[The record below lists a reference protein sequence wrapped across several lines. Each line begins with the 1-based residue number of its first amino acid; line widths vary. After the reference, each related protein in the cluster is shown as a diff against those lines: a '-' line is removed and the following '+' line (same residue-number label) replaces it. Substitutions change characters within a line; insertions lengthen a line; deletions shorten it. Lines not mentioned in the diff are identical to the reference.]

1 MGILYGWL
9 FLIFFIG
16 NAVAA
21 DLPGKWIGPKG
32 GVMICGEKECKITEG
47 KASGFVILE
56 DIEVKDGKG
65 KAKMYIKDQ
74 WVDMNLEI
82 ADKEMTFIGPGR
94 GKFSWKR
101 VE

>member
-1 MGILYGWL
+1 MLYVWL

-21 DLPGKWIGPKG
+21 DLPGKWMGPKG
-32 GVMICGEKECKITEG
+32 GVMVCGEKDCKIAEG
-47 KASGFVILE
+47 KASGFVILK

-65 KAKMYIKDQ
+65 KAKMHIKDQ
-74 WVDMNLEI
+74 WVDMTIEI
-82 ADKEMTFIGPGR
+82 SDKELAFTGPGG

-101 VE
+101 AE